1 MSRGA
6 KTSVKTT
13 SKMMSKEDK
22 AIRVEIEET
31 LKGAEISR
39 KPPTSL
45 NNRQGDIY
53 VWLYDNLAP
62 AQILSQLDIVT
73 ITNACIIIERLE
85 KIDEALEN
93 QDAFLMDKSLHA
105 MRKDY
110 FSQYLKICAELCL
123 SPASRAKMGTLA
135 VNAKRAKED
144 DLLKALGGD

>member
-6 KTSVKTT
+6 KTSVKAT
-13 SKMMSKEDK
+13 SKMMSKEDR

-31 LKGAEISR
+31 LKGADISR
-39 KPPTSL
+39 IPPTSL
-45 NNRQGDIY
+45 NDRQGDIY

-85 KIDEALEN
+85 KIDNTLE
-93 QDAFLMDKSLHA
+93 DPAYFLDKGLQA